1 MAIVPHQSG
10 DLLYLIDE
18 SIETPHAFTSRLGGV
33 SQGIYASL
41 NLGVNRGD
49 DPAAVSEN
57 YDRITSIFGIR
68 KEDLVFTRQ
77 VHGDTV
83 RLVGAEDRQGDIFAP
98 TPHEADGL
106 VTAARDLPLM
116 VFTADCIPILLW
128 DQRTG
133 AVGAVH
139 AGWRSTVLDI
149 VGKAVSRLVADC
161 GSHPQDIR
169 AAIGPGIGRCCFETG
184 PEVSEAAMALLGYEA
199 EACVIECGHG
209 KRMVDLKEVNRRLLL
224 RAGLFSDRISVSDI
238 CTMCNRET
246 FWSHRATAG
255 HRGSQA
261 ALILCSPNL
270 GGGNTK

>member
-1 MAIVPHQSG
+1 MAITPRKIG
-10 DLLYLIDE
+10 GLLYLVDE
-18 SIETPHAFTSRLGGV
+18 SIETPHGFTSRLGGV
-33 SQGIYASL
+33 SRGHYASL

-49 DPAAVSEN
+49 DPGSVSEN
-57 YDRITSIFGIR
+57 YDRITSVFGTR

-83 RLVGAEDRQGDIFAP
+83 RLVGPEDRQGDIFAP

-106 VTAARDLPLM
+106 VTAERNLPLI

-149 VGKAVSRLVADC
+149 IGKAVSRLVADC
-161 GSHPQDIR
+161 GSQTQDIR

-184 PEVSEAAMALLGYEA
+184 LEVSQAVTALLGHES
-199 EACVIECGHG
+199 ESCMTACGQE
-209 KRMVDLKEVNRRLLL
+209 KSMVDLKEINRRLLL
-224 RAGLFSDRISVSDI
+224 RAGLLPDRISVSDI
-238 CTMCNRET
+238 CTMCDYET

-261 ALILCSPNL
+261 AIILS
-270 GGGNTK
+270 K